1 MCTQC
6 LKTCPHDNLRFSTR
20 RPFADFFSAIDLRPA
35 QLGFILLLSG
45 CVVYEILSEWPLSF
59 GLMMWLPDHL
69 TRALAITGSM
79 ANFASATIMFVALP
93 ALALLGVAALAQLVS
108 GRRAAPIGATAKAF
122 ALLLLPTI
130 AAAHIIKSML
140 KMSSR
145 IPYWR
150 SALSDPKGI
159 ETAQSIVNGTLALDT
174 SVADVLDP
182 VVSLAA
188 VAVLALALAATVQIF
203 RRSALTQ
210 KHSPGVKVVLLLSV
224 LAYWSIFGLT
234 ILRWRF
240 G

>member
-1 MCTQC
+1 
-6 LKTCPHDNLRFSTR
+6 
-20 RPFADFFSAIDLRPA
+20 
-35 QLGFILLLSG
+35 
-45 CVVYEILSEWPLSF
+45 
-59 GLMMWLPDHL
+59 MWLPDHL